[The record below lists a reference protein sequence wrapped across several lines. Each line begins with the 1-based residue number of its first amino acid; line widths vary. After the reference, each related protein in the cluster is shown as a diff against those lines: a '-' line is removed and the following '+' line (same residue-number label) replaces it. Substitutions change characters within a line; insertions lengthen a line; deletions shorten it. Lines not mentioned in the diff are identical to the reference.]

1 MNDLKEKINSVLPWY
16 ECELPFSKN
25 KVLFTPFRVKDAK
38 NISIIL
44 QENNSSLAI
53 KSLIDVLKNNTDL
66 KDIENLCLAD
76 AEYLFLQIRSKSV
89 EEQLNLIVGGK
100 PIKVNIND
108 VKFKNGLIKNQL
120 IECGKLQLYITTPTL
135 KKLLNVDV
143 NDNISYMKSVIESIS
158 FKNEVYDL
166 EKFVSKEVKELVDNL
181 PLSFLNE
188 IEKIKHPELYMNLL
202 EEGKEVEVSGRLT
215 FFTFR

>member
-1 MNDLKEKINSVLPWY
+1 MDFNKFSLSKVYKLTSPNTEKIYIGSTTERYLSSR
-16 ECELPFSKN
+16 LSKH
-25 KVLFTPFRVKDAK
+25 KAHYKL
-38 NISIIL
+38 
-44 QENNSSLAI
+44 
-53 KSLIDVLKNNTDL
+53 
-66 KDIENLCLAD
+66 
-76 AEYLFLQIRSKSV
+76 
-89 EEQLNLIVGGK
+89 GGRYTATK
-100 PIKVNIND
+100 I
-108 VKFKNGLIKNQL
+108 
-120 IECGKLQLYITTPTL
+120 IECGKLQLSITTPTL

-143 NDNISYMKSVIESIS
+143 NDNVSYIKALIESIS

>member
-16 ECELPFSKN
+16 ECELPFCKK
-25 KVLFTPFRVKDAK
+25 KVSFTPFRVKDAK

-53 KSLIDVLKNNTDL
+53 RSLIDVLKTNCDL
-66 KDIENLCLAD
+66 KEIENLCLAD

-89 EEQLNLIVGGK
+89 EEQLNLIVNSK

-108 VKFKNGLIKNQL
+108 IKFKNTLIKNQI
-120 IECGKLQLYITTPTL
+120 IECGKLQLSITTPTL

-143 NDNISYMKSVIESIS
+143 NDNVSYIKALIESIS

>member
-1 MNDLKEKINSVLPWY
+1 
-16 ECELPFSKN
+16 
-25 KVLFTPFRVKDAK
+25 
-38 NISIIL
+38 
-44 QENNSSLAI
+44 
-53 KSLIDVLKNNTDL
+53 
-66 KDIENLCLAD
+66 
-76 AEYLFLQIRSKSV
+76 
-89 EEQLNLIVGGK
+89 
-100 PIKVNIND
+100 
-108 VKFKNGLIKNQL
+108 
-120 IECGKLQLYITTPTL
+120 
-135 KKLLNVDV
+135 
-143 NDNISYMKSVIESIS
+143 MKSVIESIS

>member
-1 MNDLKEKINSVLPWY
+1 
-16 ECELPFSKN
+16 
-25 KVLFTPFRVKDAK
+25 
-38 NISIIL
+38 
-44 QENNSSLAI
+44 
-53 KSLIDVLKNNTDL
+53 
-66 KDIENLCLAD
+66 
-76 AEYLFLQIRSKSV
+76 
-89 EEQLNLIVGGK
+89 
-100 PIKVNIND
+100 
-108 VKFKNGLIKNQL
+108 
-120 IECGKLQLYITTPTL
+120 LYITTPTL